1 MRLLE
6 IMKAEKLN
14 VFIESVMSFYSQ
26 IGSELKEISTPYLNE
41 NDQPLGYD
49 FSGIISISGP
59 STGCVYVSAPS
70 IMLREMLK
78 VMDEPDISINNLK
91 DLVGEVANTVSGN
104 ARTEFGPD
112 FIISPPVIVEGIP
125 SPSYLPKNKRAYIIP
140 YHWHGKDAL
149 IGICLS

>member
-1 MRLLE
+1 
-6 IMKAEKLN
+6 MKAEKLN
-14 VFIESVMSFYSQ
+14 VFIESVMAFYSQ
-26 IGSELKEISTPYLNE
+26 IGSELKGISTPYLNE
-41 NDQPLGYD
+41 NAQPLGYD

-59 STGCVYVSAPS
+59 FTGCVYVSAPS

-78 VMDEPDISINNLK
+78 VMGEPDISINNLK

-125 SPSYLPKNKRAYIIP
+125 GTNYLPKNKRSYIIP

-149 IGICLS
+149 IGICLN